1 MSKVVTPPDIIIED
15 TVYLIV
21 NADVSDI
28 EMVANWLRIKDKQF
42 TMHLYHDGMADLDW
56 LRSVGKSASTVLVNR
71 HGSDRSCI
79 DTLLDFNEKI
89 KWFGNNQL
97 HTTATDYLVKNG

>member
-1 MSKVVTPPDIIIED
+1 MSKVVTPPDIVIED

-28 EMVANWLRIKDKQF
+28 EMVANWLRINDKQF
-42 TMHLYHDGMADLDW
+42 TMHLYHDGMDDLNW
-56 LRSVGKSASTVLVNR
+56 LRSVCPLAATVLVNR
-71 HGSDRSCI
+71 GSTDRSCI
-79 DTLLDFNEKI
+79 DALLDFNEKI
-89 KWFGNNQL
+89 KWFGSNQL